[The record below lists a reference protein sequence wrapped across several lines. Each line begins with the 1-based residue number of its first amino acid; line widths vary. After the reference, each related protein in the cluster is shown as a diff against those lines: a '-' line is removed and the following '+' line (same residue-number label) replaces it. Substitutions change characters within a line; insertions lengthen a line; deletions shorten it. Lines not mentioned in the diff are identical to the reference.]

1 MANDAGSSNYQ
12 ILTTENKK
20 LMSKTNANS
29 IRVGNVIE
37 FQNQLWSVVKRDHVK
52 PGKGGAY
59 IQVEMKNIVTGN
71 KTNTRYNSSEDVDVA
86 FVEIKKY
93 QFQYFDQNE
102 LSAMDMETFESV
114 NLAKELVGEALPFL
128 VEGMEISVEYCND
141 KPISVRIPEHVNAV
155 VAQADAVVKG
165 QTASASYKPAIL
177 ENGVRVLVPPF
188 VESGEEI
195 VVRTEDFTYVSRA
208 KS

>member
-1 MANDAGSSNYQ
+1 M
-12 ILTTENKK
+12 
-20 LMSKTNANS
+20 KTNANS

-93 QFQYFDQNE
+93 QFQYFDQDE
-102 LSAMDMETFESV
+102 LSAMDMESFESI
-114 NLAKELVGEALPFL
+114 NFSKELVGEALPFL
-128 VEGMEISVEYCND
+128 TEGMDISVEYCND
-141 KPISVRIPEHVNAV
+141 KPISIRIPEHANAII
-155 VAQADAVVKG
+155 AQADAVVKG
-165 QTASASYKPAIL
+165 QTAASSYKPAIL

-188 VESGEEI
+188 IESGEEI
-195 VVRTEDFTYVSRA
+195 IVRTEDFTYVSRA
-208 KS
+208 KQ